1 MTGSNLL
8 GRAVVVNK
16 RVSVLM
22 ALEMAIDM
30 LDRVEGTEIYNI
42 QKKFYGYS
50 DQDWDEM
57 LDHLDKM
64 YNYLK
69 KQRRLGDGEKGDN

>member
-1 MTGSNLL
+1 MP
-8 GRAVVVNK
+8 NK
-16 RVSVLM
+16 LSVIT
-22 ALEMAIDM
+22 ALEIAIDM
-30 LDRVEGTEIYNI
+30 LDRIEGTEIYKI

-50 DQDWDEM
+50 DRDYEQM